1 VIREVFLGFFV
12 LLALAFSLGY
22 FPVLNR
28 LTVALVSPYARADVR
43 KRLYA
48 AALDSLVVA
57 SSGVFAHILQ
67 SPWWLTVGAVYLLLR
82 DSVQGQSLG
91 KLVFGLV
98 VIDLQTGRPAA
109 LRSSVRRNLL
119 FLLPGANVAAAFLE
133 TITPV
138 RDVQGQRLGDRLAQT
153 QVVDGLGVT
162 DLVKS
167 WLDWWMSLWP
177 ELHRARRPKRAGL
190 SRLDIA
196 RGAGESARALST
208 SSTRR
213 GLC

>member
-98 VIDLQTGRPAA
+98 VIDLQNRPPGSAA
-109 LRSSVRRNLL
+109 EL
-119 FLLPGANVAAAFLE
+119 GA
-133 TITPV
+133 
-138 RDVQGQRLGDRLAQT
+138 T
-153 QVVDGLGVT
+153 QPAV
-162 DLVKS
+162 S
-167 WLDWWMSLWP
+167 P
-177 ELHRARRPKRAGL
+177 ARRQRGGRVSRNDHAG
-190 SRLDIA
+190 
-196 RGAGESARALST
+196 T
-208 SSTRR
+208 
-213 GLC
+213 